1 MASTPNQP
9 ILPSETEMAQAQACL
24 KFLRQNRSERSFSIR
39 SPSGLMVPISK
50 LAFSLLNDVLVELSR
65 GNAVSVIS
73 FSTEL
78 STQEAADLLN
88 VSRPHLIKLLDENK
102 IPHFKV
108 GSHRRILFKD
118 LIEFQQ
124 RRSSGIAL
132 QKEQS

>member
-1 MASTPNQP
+1 
-9 ILPSETEMAQAQACL
+9 
-24 KFLRQNRSERSFSIR
+24 
-39 SPSGLMVPISK
+39 MVPISK